1 MSSPSWVVKPP
12 TVIAIGLKAPHPHA
26 AALLVD
32 YHLAKETQEMMAQR
46 LFYWTSRRDVKWTP
60 EPGTDLRVLSAFEW
74 GPKYNNLRELF
85 RKTIGQ

>member
-1 MSSPSWVVKPP
+1 
-12 TVIAIGLKAPHPHA
+12 
-26 AALLVD
+26 LLVD
-32 YHLAKETQEMMAQR
+32 YHLAKEAQEMMAQK

-60 EPGTDLRVLSAFEW
+60 EPGTDLRVLSSFEW